1 LKEAATL
8 KIALVRLHYNIYDS
22 IHPATFVRI
31 TGATL
36 AGAGFPPSPPIT
48 PPLGNLAT
56 RDCLFIAL
64 GNVIDQYN
72 RVHRGKVE
80 LHSLTEGLGIV
91 TKLGFSEVE
100 KANLAHEQ
108 ILYEEMWTKQ
118 VTGIATSLGLFQD
131 IDESDGPS
139 ALLLTYRGTSLS
151 EGKHKLS
158 PEQK

>member
-1 LKEAATL
+1 
-8 KIALVRLHYNIYDS
+8 
-22 IHPATFVRI
+22 
-31 TGATL
+31 
-36 AGAGFPPSPPIT
+36 
-48 PPLGNLAT
+48 
-56 RDCLFIAL
+56 
-64 GNVIDQYN
+64 
-72 RVHRGKVE
+72 VE

-108 ILYEEMWTKQ
+108 ILYEEMWTKR